1 MNRDTA
7 SRLIWMVMS
16 LAVIPLLVHRPPAIS
31 IRWWIQLIGHI
42 PFVRRKLVAVFG
54 CMLNIPWLPLDPSG
68 NTHPAHG

>member
-31 IRWWIQLIGHI
+31 IRQKAVEAHS
-42 PFVRRKLVAVFG
+42 PQELVAVFG

>member
-31 IRWWIQLIGHI
+31 SPQE
-42 PFVRRKLVAVFG
+42 LVAVFG